1 MKNTDLKLVISA
13 ILHDI
18 GKLVYRSGVNGNH
31 SGNGYDYLKN
41 TIGINDKDVL
51 EAVRYHYAE
60 DLSKSAIGASSI
72 AYIVYIANKIAAAAD
87 RRSANALENSVSRD
101 KPLASV
107 FNHLNEN
114 KGNCF
119 FKGAFLGDD
128 KDAVYP
134 ESAPSKLDTGFY
146 KKCLERMSV
155 CLKELKWNVAW
166 VNSLLTTT
174 EKLTTFIPSSTSNPD
189 VADISYFDHVKI
201 TAAVASCIKAY
212 LPEGTDFKEALLDH
226 ESDFIKEK
234 AFLLYSL
241 DIARIQKFI
250 YNIVSSGALKSL
262 RARSFY
268 IELVMEHVID
278 ELLDRLSLSRAN
290 LLYIGGGH
298 CYMLLPNTEAL
309 KKELKVFETE
319 INDWFIEHFNNGL
332 FIAGGYAECSAENL
346 ENNPKGSFAGLYQK
360 VHDEIY
366 ERKMHPYSA
375 EQILRLNKHVPQGD
389 RECVI
394 CHRVGKLND
403 ENRCKICASLIEIS
417 RKILDCDLLVVMRE
431 SANYKEYGEY
441 HPLPLPFGKVLLGV
455 DNATANKCMQDV
467 ENYCRSYTKN
477 INSDDEFNHHHIF
490 VGDYSY
496 STLDT
501 YASSAIGIKR
511 MGIMRADVD
520 NLGATFAFGFREN
533 KVDKYSTLSRSATLS
548 RMLSLFFKY
557 YINKILKNGQS
568 DVLTFVPERKVSIVY
583 SGGDDVFLA
592 GSWNDVIDAFI
603 DLRTEF
609 RRFTQNTLSLSGGV
623 GIYPDKFPINVMAV
637 ETEELV
643 ENSKTLKEK
652 DGITLFENLGG
663 FKWDKFMAAVIGEK
677 FKTVQNFFDSQ
688 AFMKDGSY
696 GKAFLYHLLD
706 LIRSTSEKPEGR
718 INRARLVYLLSRME
732 PGRDAEPDMKELYRN
747 FSQKVYAW
755 YPNDEDRRQLIT
767 AIYLYVYLTRDM
779 FSGSERNSENAGA

>member
-1 MKNTDLKLVISA
+1 MKDTDLKLVISA

-31 SGNGYDYLKN
+31 SSNGYDYLKN
-41 TIGINDKDVL
+41 TIGINDKDIL

-60 DLSKSAIGASSI
+60 DLDKSAIDDGSI
-72 AYIVYIANKIAAAAD
+72 SYIVYVANKIAAAAD
-87 RRSANALENSVSRD
+87 RRHANALESSVSRD

-107 FNHLNEN
+107 FNHLNKNNEN
-114 KGNCF
+114 YF
-119 FKGAFLGDD
+119 FRGAFLGDD
-128 KDAVYP
+128 NDAVYP
-134 ESAPSKLDTGFY
+134 DPTPCKLDTDFY
-146 KKCLERMSV
+146 KQCLARMSG

-212 LPEGTDFKEALLDH
+212 LPEGTNLKETLFEH
-226 ESDFIKEK
+226 ESDFLKQK

-250 YNIVSSGALKSL
+250 YNIVSTGALKSL

-268 IELVMEHVID
+268 IELVMEHIID
-278 ELLDRLSLSRAN
+278 ELLERLSLSRAN

-298 CYMLLPNTEAL
+298 CYMLLPNTESL
-309 KKELKVFETE
+309 KQELKVFETE
-319 INDWFIEHFNNGL
+319 INDWFIDHFNNGL

-346 ENNPKGSFAGLYQK
+346 KNYPEGSFAGLYQK

-366 ERKMHPYSA
+366 ARKMHPYSA
-375 EQILRLNKHVPQGD
+375 QQILKLNHTVPHGE

-394 CHRVGKLND
+394 CHRVGVLNK
-403 ENRCKICASLIEIS
+403 ENRCTICASLIEIS
-417 RKILDCDLLVVMRE
+417 KKILECDILVIMRDQADCKD
-431 SANYKEYGEY
+431 YGEY
-441 HPLPLPFGKVLLGV
+441 HPLPLPFGKILLGV
-455 DNATANKCMQDV
+455 DNSTAQQCMQDN
-467 ENYCRSYTKN
+467 EHYCRSYTKN
-477 INSDDEFNHHHIF
+477 INNDDEFNHHHIF

-501 YASSAIGIKR
+501 YASSAMGIKR

-520 NLGATFAFGFREN
+520 NLGSTFASGFKQEN
-533 KVDKYSTLSRSATLS
+533 VDKYSTLSRSATLS

-557 YINKILKNGQS
+557 YINKILKHGQS
-568 DVLTFVPERKVSIVY
+568 QVLTYVNERKLSIVY

-609 RRFTQNTLSLSGGV
+609 RRFTQKTLSLSGGV

-643 ENSKTLKEK
+643 ENSKTLDKK

-663 FKWDKFMAAVIGEK
+663 FKWDKFLEQVIGEK
-677 FKTVQNFFDSQ
+677 FKAVQNFFDSQ

-696 GKAFLYHLLD
+696 GKAFLYHLLE
-706 LIRSTSEKPEGR
+706 LIRHTEGQPER
-718 INRARLVYLLSRME
+718 KINRARLVYLLSRME
-732 PGRDAEPDMKELYRN
+732 PSRDAESEMKELYRT
-747 FSQKVYAW
+747 FSQKVYSW
-755 YPNDEDRRQLIT
+755 YPCEEDRRQLIT

-779 FSGSERNSENAGA
+779 YSDGEQNSENAGA